1 MQGSIVPNL
10 AALAARVPD
19 GAKLAV
25 PADYAGVAMAATFAL
40 IRRGVRRLH
49 LVCVPTSGLQ
59 AELLIGAGTVETLE
73 TSAVTLGEFGS
84 APRFVDAVRRGAI
97 RLLDATCPAIHA
109 GLQAAEKGLPFMPLR
124 GLIGSDLLAHRDDW
138 KLIGNPFAEDDPIVA
153 LPAIKPDLALFHA
166 PLADSA
172 GNVWVGRRRELMT
185 LAHAS
190 SETLVTVEEIR
201 AASLLEDEALA
212 AGTIPALYVSAIA
225 EASRGAW
232 PLGLWNFYEA
242 DVAALERYA
251 RAARTGEGFEG
262 LLAGWLARA
271 AAAAE

>member
-59 AELLIGAGTVETLE
+59 AELLIGAGAVETLE